1 MKFVNSRGKRG
12 RLPNKMPST
21 VSIERHKL
29 NQAMYQKL
37 KKYIMSKRKREQEE
51 KAQDAIVK
59 RLRREREES
68 KRRAEIDTEN
78 LENAKKEIL
87 VTRKR
92 IEELT
97 SRRNELFQRL
107 KQIASEETS
116 LREKQKSET
125 MAYLASM
132 PSTQFGIESNNS
144 STTNR
149 VTVPQTSLPTG
160 PPLQP
165 QAVQHI
171 ALPKHIISSNGS
183 APIPSIHSEHLRD
196 SQSPHR
202 THHTSVFGPNGSKP
216 THTTI
221 SAQTRV
227 GMQQPLAS
235 ITNNPSAT
243 MAAVAAAVAAQQ
255 RSMPSSDSG
264 FPSTAAAAA
273 YFNVIA
279 SLANSS
285 SLTGNSLGVA
295 YPNSSVSLAEVVAA
309 LAASGLCSLPA
320 HLSSNPPPISSGNL
334 LPGFAFGN
342 RASPSVSD
350 SHQNRDTITTLSSG
364 NIHSNLPYH
373 PNVMQSTSM
382 SKSSAAPL
390 HHNPNLDFANS
401 TLDTAK
407 VCLAQ
412 LAAAAAAGNSNNT
425 SGSYINQQNF
435 LPSNQ
440 FQKAQQILR
449 SLNVSNPLI
458 SPLLSGNTADLD
470 ISQTT
475 STPSSTPISSSP
487 LLPPA
492 PISYRGSITTGQ
504 SAQQIQLQQQAHQKQ
519 QHNTSKYM
527 TQVDYSS
534 SRVPSGAQNIEN
546 PHLLTP
552 SYPASNPSAQGA
564 RFTNQQQQ
572 QLQQQQQQ
580 INANNLIMLNLTST
594 STHNNNAPTLTN
606 AGKCVTPGGRHIE
619 NTSSR
624 NSNTSASTLQFN
636 PSSSLPSPG
645 VITSLT
651 SPNTP
656 TVSCISNTGSSV
668 ALTAGL
674 APFAADL
681 SSLNYLTSATLAAA
695 FQQQQQLSKL
705 VPANNMPPSH
715 GHSNSL
721 GPSGP
726 SNNNSSSGRRFF

>member
-1 MKFVNSRGKRG
+1 
-12 RLPNKMPST
+12 
-21 VSIERHKL
+21 
-29 NQAMYQKL
+29 
-37 KKYIMSKRKREQEE
+37 
-51 KAQDAIVK
+51 
-59 RLRREREES
+59 
-68 KRRAEIDTEN
+68 
-78 LENAKKEIL
+78 
-87 VTRKR
+87 
-92 IEELT
+92 
-97 SRRNELFQRL
+97 
-107 KQIASEETS
+107 
-116 LREKQKSET
+116 
-125 MAYLASM
+125 
-132 PSTQFGIESNNS
+132 
-144 STTNR
+144 
-149 VTVPQTSLPTG
+149 
-160 PPLQP
+160 
-165 QAVQHI
+165 
-171 ALPKHIISSNGS
+171 
-183 APIPSIHSEHLRD
+183 
-196 SQSPHR
+196 
-202 THHTSVFGPNGSKP
+202 
-216 THTTI
+216 
-221 SAQTRV
+221 
-227 GMQQPLAS
+227 MQQPLAS

-285 SLTGNSLGVA
+285 SLTGSSLGVA

-334 LPGFAFGN
+334 LPSFAFGN

-350 SHQNRDTITTLSSG
+350 SHQNRDTITALSSG

-373 PNVMQSTSM
+373 PNVMQSASM
-382 SKSSAAPL
+382 SKSSTVPL

-425 SGSYINQQNF
+425 SGSHINQQTF

-440 FQKAQQILR
+440 QFQKAHQILR

-475 STPSSTPISSSP
+475 STPSSTPISNSP

-519 QHNTSKYM
+519 HNTSKYM
-527 TQVDYSS
+527 TQADYSS
-534 SRVPSGAQNIEN
+534 SRVPSTAQNIEN

-552 SYPASNPSAQGA
+552 NYPASITSAQGC
-564 RFTNQQQQ
+564 
-572 QLQQQQQQ
+572 
-580 INANNLIMLNLTST
+580 LTS
-594 STHNNNAPTLTN
+594 
-606 AGKCVTPGGRHIE
+606 GGRHIE

-656 TVSCISNTGSSV
+656 TVSSISNTGSSV

-695 FQQQQQLSKL
+695 FQQQQQQLNKL
-705 VPANNMPPSH
+705 VPANNMPSSH
-715 GHSNSL
+715 GHSNTL

-726 SNNNSSSGRRFF
+726 SNNNSSGRRFF

>member
-1 MKFVNSRGKRG
+1 MPTTVN
-12 RLPNKMPST
+12 
-21 VSIERHKL
+21 IERHKL

-68 KRRAEIDTEN
+68 KRQAEMDTEN
-78 LENAKKEIL
+78 LENTKNEIL

-125 MAYLASM
+125 MAYLAGM
-132 PSTQFGIESNNS
+132 PSTQFGLESNNS
-144 STTNR
+144 GTPNR
-149 VTVPQTSLPTG
+149 ITMPQPTLPTG
-160 PPLQP
+160 QP
-165 QAVQHI
+165 QAVQHVSV
-171 ALPKHIISSNGS
+171 PKHNLNTNGPAS
-183 APIPSIHSEHLRD
+183 IPSINSENLSG

-202 THHTSVFGPNGSKP
+202 THHASLFGLNGSKP
-216 THTTI
+216 AHTTM
-221 SAQTRV
+221 STQT
-227 GMQQPLAS
+227 GLGLPQTLTS

-255 RSMPSSDSG
+255 RSMPSSDPG

-285 SLTGNSLGVA
+285 PLTGNSLGIA
-295 YPNSSVSLAEVVAA
+295 YPNASVSLAEVVAA

-320 HLSSNPPPISSGNL
+320 HLSSNPPPMSSGNL
-334 LPGFAFGN
+334 VPNFTFGN
-342 RASPSVSD
+342 RASPSVPD
-350 SHQNRDTITTLSSG
+350 GHQNRDIMTALSSG
-364 NIHSNLPYH
+364 SIHSNLPYH
-373 PNVMQSTSM
+373 QNIIPSANM
-382 SKSSAAPL
+382 SKNPAVSI
-390 HHNPNLDFANS
+390 HHNPNLDFSSS

-412 LAAAAAAGNSNNT
+412 LAAAAAAGNNN
-425 SGSYINQQNF
+425 SGNHINQQNV

-440 FQKAQQILR
+440 QLQKAHQILR

-458 SPLLSGNTADLD
+458 SPLLSGNSSDVD

-475 STPSSTPISSSP
+475 STPSSTPISSNP

-519 QHNTSKYM
+519 QHNLSKYM
-527 TQVDYSS
+527 TQIDYSS
-534 SRVPSGAQNIEN
+534 ARGPPGVQNMEN
-546 PHLLTP
+546 SHLLTP
-552 SYPASNPSAQGA
+552 SYSANISSSQGA

-594 STHNNNAPTLTN
+594 STHNNAPTLTN
-606 AGKCVTPGGRHIE
+606 TGKCLTSGRHIE
-619 NTSSR
+619 NNPLR
-624 NSNTSASTLQFN
+624 NSVSNNTSTPIQFN
-636 PSSSLPSPG
+636 PSSSG
-645 VITSLT
+645 ITSMT
-651 SPNTP
+651 SNGPTP
-656 TVSCISNTGSSV
+656 SCISNNGSSV
-668 ALTAGL
+668 ALNAGI

-695 FQQQQQLSKL
+695 FQQQQQQQQQQLNKL
-705 VPANNMPPSH
+705 VMSANSIPSSH
-715 GHSNSL
+715 GHPNAS
-721 GPSGP
+721 GPPSGS
-726 SNNNSSSGRRFF
+726 SNNSGRRFF

>member
-1 MKFVNSRGKRG
+1 MPNTVN
-12 RLPNKMPST
+12 
-21 VSIERHKL
+21 IERHKL

-68 KRRAEIDTEN
+68 KRQAEMDTEN
-78 LENAKKEIL
+78 LENTKKEIL

-125 MAYLASM
+125 MAYLAGM
-132 PSTQFGIESNNS
+132 PPTQFGLEPNNT
-144 STTNR
+144 STQNR
-149 VTVPQTSLPTG
+149 LTVPQTTLPTG
-160 PPLQP
+160 QPMQP
-165 QAVQHI
+165 QAVQH
-171 ALPKHIISSNGS
+171 ASLPKHNLNSNGS
-183 APIPSIHSEHLRD
+183 ASISSINSESLSG

-202 THHTSVFGPNGSKP
+202 PHHPSLFGLNGSKS

-221 SAQTRV
+221 STQTGL
-227 GMQQPLAS
+227 GMQQSLTS
-235 ITNNPSAT
+235 ITNNQSAT

-255 RSMPSSDSG
+255 RSMPSSDPG

-285 SLTGNSLGVA
+285 SLTGNSLGIA
-295 YPNSSVSLAEVVAA
+295 YPNSPVSLAEVVAA

-334 LPGFAFGN
+334 VPNFTFSS
-342 RASPSVSD
+342 RASPSVPD
-350 SHQNRDTITTLSSG
+350 GHQNRDTMTALSSG
-364 NIHSNLPYH
+364 NIHSNLSYH
-373 PNVMQSTSM
+373 QNVIQSANM
-382 SKSSAAPL
+382 SKNPSVSI
-390 HHNPNLDFANS
+390 HHNPNLDFASS

-412 LAAAAAAGNSNNT
+412 LAAAAAGNNNN
-425 SGSYINQQNF
+425 SGNHISQQNV

-440 FQKAQQILR
+440 QLQKAHQILR
-449 SLNVSNPLI
+449 SLNASNPLI
-458 SPLLSGNTADLD
+458 SPLLSGNTSDLD

-475 STPSSTPISSSP
+475 STPSSTPISGSP

-519 QHNTSKYM
+519 QHNLSKYM

-534 SRVPSGAQNIEN
+534 ARGPSGAQNMESS
-546 PHLLTP
+546 HLLTP
-552 SYPASNPSAQGA
+552 NYTANISSTQGA
-564 RFTNQQQQ
+564 RFTN
-572 QLQQQQQQ
+572 QQQ

-594 STHNNNAPTLTN
+594 SSHNNTPTLTN
-606 AGKCVTPGGRHIE
+606 TGKCLTGSRHIE
-619 NTSSR
+619 NNSLR
-624 NSNTSASTLQFN
+624 NSLNNNTSTSIQFN
-636 PSSSLPSPG
+636 SSSSG
-645 VITSLT
+645 VTSITSNST
-651 SPNTP
+651 ISP
-656 TVSCISNTGSSV
+656 SISNTGSSI
-668 ALTAGL
+668 ALNPGL
-674 APFAADL
+674 TPFPADL

-695 FQQQQQLSKL
+695 FQQQQQQLNKL
-705 VPANNMPPSH
+705 VMSANNIPSSH
-715 GHSNSL
+715 GHSNT
-721 GPSGP
+721 SGP
-726 SNNNSSSGRRFF
+726 PSSSSNNSGRRFF

>member
-1 MKFVNSRGKRG
+1 MPNTVN
-12 RLPNKMPST
+12 
-21 VSIERHKL
+21 IERHKL

-68 KRRAEIDTEN
+68 KRQAEMDTET
-78 LENAKKEIL
+78 LENTKKEIL

-125 MAYLASM
+125 MAYLAGM
-132 PSTQFGIESNNS
+132 PPTQFGLEPNTT
-144 STTNR
+144 STPNR
-149 VTVPQTSLPTG
+149 ITAPQTTLPTG
-160 PPLQP
+160 QPLQP
-165 QAVQHI
+165 QAVQHVSV
-171 ALPKHIISSNGS
+171 PKHNLSSNGS
-183 APIPSIHSEHLRD
+183 ASIPSINSETLSG

-202 THHTSVFGPNGSKP
+202 PHHPLFGLNGSKP
-216 THTTI
+216 AHTTI
-221 SAQTRV
+221 STQTGL
-227 GMQQPLAS
+227 GMQQSLTS

-255 RSMPSSDSG
+255 RSMPVSHPQPLQLHISM
-264 FPSTAAAAA
+264 
-273 YFNVIA
+273 A

-285 SLTGNSLGVA
+285 SLAGNSLGIA

-309 LAASGLCSLPA
+309 LAASGLCSLPT

-334 LPGFAFGN
+334 VPNFTFSS
-342 RASPSVSD
+342 RASPSVPD
-350 SHQNRDTITTLSSG
+350 GHHNRDAMTALSSG
-364 NIHSNLPYH
+364 NIHPNLSYH
-373 PNVMQSTSM
+373 QNVIQSANM
-382 SKSSAAPL
+382 SKNPAVSI
-390 HHNPNLDFANS
+390 HHNPNLDFSSS

-412 LAAAAAAGNSNNT
+412 LAAAAAGNNNN
-425 SGSYINQQNF
+425 SGNHISQQNV

-440 FQKAQQILR
+440 QLQKAHQILR
-449 SLNVSNPLI
+449 SLNASNPLI
-458 SPLLSGNTADLD
+458 SPLLSGNTSDLD

-475 STPSSTPISSSP
+475 STPSSTPISGSP

-519 QHNTSKYM
+519 QHNLSKYM

-534 SRVPSGAQNIEN
+534 ARGPGAQNMESS
-546 PHLLTP
+546 HLLTP
-552 SYPASNPSAQGA
+552 NYTANISSTQGA

-572 QLQQQQQQ
+572 LH
-580 INANNLIMLNLTST
+580 ANNLIMLNLTST
-594 STHNNNAPTLTN
+594 SSHNNAPTLTN
-606 AGKCVTPGGRHIE
+606 TGKCLTGSRHIE
-619 NTSSR
+619 NNSLR
-624 NSNTSASTLQFN
+624 NSVNNNTSTSIQFN
-636 PSSSLPSPG
+636 SSSSGVTSVTSNSTISPS
-645 VITSLT
+645 
-651 SPNTP
+651 
-656 TVSCISNTGSSV
+656 ISNTGSSI
-668 ALTAGL
+668 ALNPGL
-674 APFAADL
+674 TPFPADL

-695 FQQQQQLSKL
+695 FQQQQQQLNKL
-705 VPANNMPPSH
+705 VMSANNIPSSH
-715 GHSNSL
+715 GHSNT
-721 GPSGP
+721 SGP
-726 SNNNSSSGRRFF
+726 PSSSSNNSGRRFF